1 MQDARSQAGTSQA
14 ASWRRRV
21 HDMLDKGMIG
31 TGTADVVHGVLIGLV
46 LVNVAA
52 VILESVPSIAAD
64 YRLAFKVIEIVSV
77 AVFTVEYGARLWTA
91 VDHPALKGLAPGAAR
106 LRSALSPAMLI
117 DLMAILPFYVAFL
130 VDIDL
135 RFVLLLRLLRFFKL
149 ARYSPGFTSLVDAV
163 WSERRA
169 LGASL
174 LIFLGAMIM
183 VAAAMRIAEHD
194 AQPDK
199 FGTIPDALW
208 WAVITLTTVGY
219 GDVYPITPAGKMIAG
234 VTAVLGIAM
243 LALPVGIIA
252 TAFAR
257 EIQRRDFVISWTM
270 VSNVPLFAGLDA
282 ASVADLM
289 RVLKSATYEPGELI
303 CRAGERARS
312 LFVVAEGEVEVDLDD
327 GAQTL
332 CAGQCFGEAAVF
344 DRSLRHQT
352 VRACAWVKVLTLDAD
367 DLIQIINA
375 RPHVEPILRAA
386 VEARQAAGAAA
397 VR

>member
-1 MQDARSQAGTSQA
+1 MQRADQQTATLRH
-14 ASWRRRV
+14 RV
-21 HDMLDKGMIG
+21 HDLLDKGMIG
-31 TGTADVVHGVLIGLV
+31 TGAADVVHGVLIGLV

-52 VILESVPSIAAD
+52 VILESVPAIAATH
-64 YRLAFKVIEIVSV
+64 RLAFKILEIISV
-77 AVFTVEYGARLWTA
+77 AVLTTEYLARLWTA
-91 VDHPALKGLAPGAAR
+91 VDHPALRGLPAGAAR
-106 LRSALSPAMLI
+106 LKSALTPTMLI
-117 DLMAILPFYVAFL
+117 DLVAILPFYIGFL

-135 RFVLLLRLLRFFKL
+135 RFVLLFRLLRFFKL

-183 VAAAMRIAEHD
+183 VAAAMRIAEQE

-219 GDVYPITPAGKMIAG
+219 GDVYPVTPAGKMIAG

-257 EIQRRDFVISWTM
+257 EIQRRDFVISWSM

-303 CRAGERARS
+303 CRSGERARAM
-312 LFVVAEGEVEVDLDD
+312 FVVAEGEVEVDRED
-327 GAQTL
+327 GAQKL
-332 CAGQCFGEAAVF
+332 CAGQCFGEAAVL
-344 DRSLRHQT
+344 DHAQRHQT
-352 VRACAWVKVLTLDAD
+352 VRACAWVKVLMLDAD
-367 DLIQIINA
+367 DLHQIINA
-375 RPHVEPILRAA
+375 RPHVGPILRAA
-386 VEARQAAGAAA
+386 AEGRQDPAGVAAGI
-397 VR
+397 R